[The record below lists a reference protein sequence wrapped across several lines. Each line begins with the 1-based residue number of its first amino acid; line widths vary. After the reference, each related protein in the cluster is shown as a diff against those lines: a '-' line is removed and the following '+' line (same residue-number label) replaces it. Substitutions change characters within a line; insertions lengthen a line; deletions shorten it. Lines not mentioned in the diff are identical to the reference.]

1 MPHLELHMEWAKVAA
16 ELAWDGSLRD
26 LYVFETSESDW
37 DTFLSALRSWPY
49 ETSFLVDGE
58 PSRLPQSAGAAF
70 EIRERAS
77 PILRVNVSGITVC
90 AHFFTPDELELDIDP
105 REVSDPDRLAAL
117 SQFICRLGRILDRP
131 VVLTHENRPEHF
143 ISRYLPSTGEF
154 AYPSPGANCGA
165 A

>member
-1 MPHLELHMEWAKVAA
+1 MDWAKVSD
-16 ELAWDGSLRD
+16 ELSWDGSLRD

-37 DTFLSALRSWPY
+37 DTFLAALSSWPY

-58 PSRLPQSAGAAF
+58 PAELPQSASAAF
-70 EIRERAS
+70 EIRQRAA

-90 AHFFTPDELELDIDP
+90 AHFFTSDELELDIDP
-105 REVSDPDRLAAL
+105 RAVSDSERLSAL
-117 SQFICRLGRILDRP
+117 SEFICRLGQALGRP

-143 ISRYLPSTGEF
+143 IARYQPSTGEF
-154 AYPSPGANCGA
+154 TYPSPGANSGA